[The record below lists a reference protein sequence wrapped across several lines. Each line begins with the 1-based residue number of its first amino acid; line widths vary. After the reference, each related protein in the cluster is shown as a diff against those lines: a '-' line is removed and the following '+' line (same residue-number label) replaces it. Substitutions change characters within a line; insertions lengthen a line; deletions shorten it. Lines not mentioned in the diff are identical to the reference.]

1 MPDQQPLR
9 GADRVNDDLEVGYDQ
24 SFERRFHRLEQA
36 GRAFL
41 VLMVALSLSGLLGRG
56 PFSHETVRTPGGG
69 PSADYEPVAR
79 YDTPTQV
86 TLHLHPAPGQA
97 TTTVAIDTGFIEPM
111 GLTAVQPTPL
121 SSATNQGGLAL
132 TFAVRPGASDT
143 LVRLQLK
150 PSVVGPVS
158 LRATVDDAP
167 PLSWTQVILP

>member
-1 MPDQQPLR
+1 MSDEPLR
-9 GADRVNDDLEVGYDQ
+9 GADRVNDELEVGYDEP
-24 SFERRFHRLEQA
+24 FERRFHRAELA

-41 VLMVALSLSGLLGRG
+41 VLVVALALSGLLGRG

-69 PSADYEPVAR
+69 PSVDYEPVAR

-86 TLHLHPAPGQA
+86 TLHLHPAPGQD

-111 GLTAVQPTPL
+111 GLTALQPTPL
-121 SSATNQGGLAL
+121 ASVAHDGGLSL
-132 TFAVRPGASDT
+132 TFGVRPGPADT

-167 PLSWTQVILP
+167 PLEWTQVILP